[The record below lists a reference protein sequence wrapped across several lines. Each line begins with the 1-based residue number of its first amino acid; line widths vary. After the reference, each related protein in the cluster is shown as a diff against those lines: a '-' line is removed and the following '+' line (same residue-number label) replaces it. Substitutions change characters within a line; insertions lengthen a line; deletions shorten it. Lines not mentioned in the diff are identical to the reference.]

1 MSDKK
6 VIGILGGMGPLATAD
21 LFQKITLH
29 TAASCDQDHPRVCID
44 SNTNISDRTAALLH
58 GGADPVP
65 EMVKSAQRLESI
77 GADLLIMPCN
87 TAHNFYDAVASS
99 VSIPVLHMIAIT
111 RDALKSRGVKC
122 AGLLATDGTVQTGI
136 YQRTFEGSGVELL
149 TPDNT
154 EDQSAVM
161 DIIYNGVKAGD
172 LTHDATAFRAACE
185 HLLAR
190 GAEVLIL
197 GCTELPPAFDIYHL
211 DYPNVDPTLEL
222 ALAAGIVGG
231 GGFEA
236 IIVHRKHGFAA
247 VDVVLVADQLDGG
260 RSVVGGKGA
269 ETEGDGKIVLHRL
282 GLEGEGNRA
291 GVGVQ
296 VEALD
301 RVVELRGQR
310 GALLHRFAHGA
321 ADARDLR
328 GKAGLHAHDL

>member
-21 LFQKITLH
+21 LFQKIPLH

-111 RDALKSRGVKC
+111 RD
-122 AGLLATDGTVQTGI
+122 GLLATDGTVQTGI

-149 TPDNT
+149 TPDNA
-154 EDQSAVM
+154 EDQAAVM
-161 DIIYNGVKAGD
+161 DIIYNGVKAGN
-172 LTHDATAFRAACE
+172 LTHDATAFRTACE

-222 ALAAGIVGG
+222 ALAAV
-231 GGFEA
+231 
-236 IIVHRKHGFAA
+236 RAA
-247 VDVVLVADQLDGG
+247 GCQT
-260 RSVVGGKGA
+260 K
-269 ETEGDGKIVLHRL
+269 
-282 GLEGEGNRA
+282 
-291 GVGVQ
+291 
-296 VEALD
+296 
-301 RVVELRGQR
+301 
-310 GALLHRFAHGA
+310 
-321 ADARDLR
+321 
-328 GKAGLHAHDL
+328 

>member
-149 TPDNT
+149 TPDHS
-154 EDQSAVM
+154 EDQAAVM

-172 LTHDATAFRAACE
+172 LTHDA
-185 HLLAR
+185 
-190 GAEVLIL
+190 
-197 GCTELPPAFDIYHL
+197 
-211 DYPNVDPTLEL
+211 PNVDPTLEL
-222 ALAAGIVGG
+222 ALAAV
-231 GGFEA
+231 
-236 IIVHRKHGFAA
+236 RAA
-247 VDVVLVADQLDGG
+247 GC
-260 RSVVGGKGA
+260 
-269 ETEGDGKIVLHRL
+269 ETK
-282 GLEGEGNRA
+282 
-291 GVGVQ
+291 
-296 VEALD
+296 
-301 RVVELRGQR
+301 
-310 GALLHRFAHGA
+310 
-321 ADARDLR
+321 
-328 GKAGLHAHDL
+328 

>member
-1 MSDKK
+1 MEYDLQLRTVGKAK
-6 VIGILGGMGPLATAD
+6 FHALCAIDAVDAGGALIGNVADPPLYGGAFVVD
-21 LFQKITLH
+21 LHEPERALRGALSVHQIVE
-29 TAASCDQDHPRVCID
+29 PRG
-44 SNTNISDRTAALLH
+44 LH
-58 GGADPVP
+58 GGVVGTEVEVCGAVVLVLPALDAASDVRAGIGTA
-65 EMVKSAQRLESI
+65 EDVAEGKILIELRQRLV
-77 GADLLIMPCN
+77 G
-87 TAHNFYDAVASS
+87 
-99 VSIPVLHMIAIT
+99 
-111 RDALKSRGVKC
+111 
-122 AGLLATDGTVQTGI
+122 
-136 YQRTFEGSGVELL
+136 
-149 TPDNT
+149 
-154 EDQSAVM
+154 
-161 DIIYNGVKAGD
+161 KAGQVAD
-172 LTHDATAFRAACE
+172 R
-185 HLLAR
+185 
-190 GAEVLIL
+190 
-197 GCTELPPAFDIYHL
+197 
-211 DYPNVDPTLEL
+211 LEL

-269 ETEGDGKIVLHRL
+269 ETEGDGKAVLHRL
-282 GLEGEGNRA
+282 GPEGEGNRA

>member
-1 MSDKK
+1 MIHRLITTWNKTNLMKRIAIGIVLGVILALLFPKASGIGLLGQFFVGGLRAIAPLLVFALVANALSQHQKGTETNMKK

-149 TPDNT
+149 TPDNA
-154 EDQSAVM
+154 EDQAAVM

-172 LTHDATAFRAACE
+172 LTHDATAFRSACE

-222 ALAAGIVGG
+222 ALAAV
-231 GGFEA
+231 
-236 IIVHRKHGFAA
+236 RAA
-247 VDVVLVADQLDGG
+247 GCQT
-260 RSVVGGKGA
+260 K
-269 ETEGDGKIVLHRL
+269 
-282 GLEGEGNRA
+282 
-291 GVGVQ
+291 
-296 VEALD
+296 
-301 RVVELRGQR
+301 
-310 GALLHRFAHGA
+310 
-321 ADARDLR
+321 
-328 GKAGLHAHDL
+328 